1 MKQNGYDEDGNRL
14 EDTWAYDS
22 LHEAGRYV
30 LFGKTGE
37 VLQKAEEWE
46 KKEQVS
52 ENFTVTNQNTGT
64 VAIRAKV
71 FEDFADWTEQIPAV
85 NYGLHTYA
93 VEDIMTEAVQSIVKG
108 ADMEKTLQN
117 AQSQAEAAVG

>member
-1 MKQNGYDEDGNRL
+1 MVSTLKSAGEL
-14 EDTWAYDS
+14 ENY
-22 LHEAGRYV
+22 
-30 LFGKTGE
+30 
-37 VLQKAEEWE
+37 
-46 KKEQVS
+46 KKENEFFGGQ
-52 ENFTVTNQNTGT
+52 
-64 VAIRAKV
+64 KV